1 MLLEAKNN
9 TIEEWIFKSTTSV
22 FQKPCTYS
30 SCWWQFNRNS
40 ISINIMNIFSIL
52 RADSNINIKK
62 NNIIFKAYN
71 LIRIYK
77 IIWLLLGLLEI
88 NPHKYLHL
96 NSISPSFFLFFS
108 TFCLF
113 FSFPFQSWSLVIL
126 KCFFEIV
133 NISYTFMFPENV
145 LEQHY
150 LTIQK
155 TKSLFWCITTIY
167 NFTE

>member
-1 MLLEAKNN
+1 MFLWKSIEIPCSRS
-9 TIEEWIFKSTTSV
+9 TI
-22 FQKPCTYS
+22 YH
-30 SCWWQFNRNS
+30 R
-40 ISINIMNIFSIL
+40 
-52 RADSNINIKK
+52 SNIVFEA
-62 NNIIFKAYN
+62 IIWWNFH
-71 LIRIYK
+71 K
-77 IIWLLLGLLEI
+77 IILLLWCLRI
-88 NPHKYLHL
+88 KPHQYLHL
-96 NSISPSFFLFFS
+96 NAISPSFFLFFS

-167 NFTE
+167 NFTELEKQFSCILEILKQKWVH